1 MTPRTLFTL
10 AGSDSTAT
18 RLYDIARGDRESL
31 TVVTTAGERFR
42 AFRDGRG
49 VTVQWRRTTVFLES
63 PSAAAAYCKRLLAF
77 APPADRDARATLVAL
92 VEGVVSL

>member
-10 AGSDSTAT
+10 AGSSDTAT

-31 TVVTTAGERFR
+31 TVVTALGERFR

-49 VTVQWRRTTVFLES
+49 VTVCWRRTTVFLES

-77 APPADRDARATLVAL
+77 APPADRDARQT
-92 VEGVVSL
+92 VVSLVEAVIS